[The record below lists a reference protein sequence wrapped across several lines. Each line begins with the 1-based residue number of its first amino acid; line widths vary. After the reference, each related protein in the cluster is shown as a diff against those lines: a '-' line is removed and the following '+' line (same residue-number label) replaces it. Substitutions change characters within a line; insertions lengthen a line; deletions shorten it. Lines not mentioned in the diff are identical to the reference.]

1 MTVLISYLLETVAC
15 STIFAAYYFI
25 ALRNRRFHSWNRF
38 YILSAVVLSFL
49 IPAMQIT
56 VYIESVQDEL
66 VIAGE
71 MQDNLSAIRPETAG
85 AEASSG
91 FFFLMIALYSIV
103 AILLIVREA
112 VSLAKIIRIKHRSRL
127 CIYKGIKLHYT
138 DSEQAPCSLFKLIL
152 WPESIDPGSRN
163 GQYMLNHERTHIRE
177 RHSLDKVFMHIVCSL
192 AWFNPLLHLL
202 RRELE
207 MIHEFAADSKSII
220 DDNPSTL
227 ASLILCSLYPQH
239 YSQLTNNFFHSPIKQ
254 RIIMINKK
262 NNKESSALL
271 KLPALLVVAIT
282 MLLFACKTEQKP
294 KSENVPS
301 QVQESADSQS
311 AAVDQAKEEAFEEET
326 VPINSSEPK
335 AEEDNA
341 VPFAVAA
348 IKPKFQGREADAFIK
363 WVQSQLVYPRE
374 AASNSI
380 QGTVYLY
387 FDIDLD
393 GSLINVRILRTVN
406 PLLDKEA
413 LRVVNLSPKWTPGQ
427 HGGKAVKVSYQ
438 VPIKFQLNTKDEP
451 KLIIV
456 PDDQPPASTDA
467 KALSSTKSKD
477 EAEIDA
483 VPYMS
488 IEIKPA
494 FGGGDGSKFTE
505 WINSQVNYPEEAK
518 NKKVQGTVVAS
529 FVIEK
534 DGSLTEVKITHGVDP
549 ALDNEVLRVLKLSPK
564 WEPGRH
570 KLHGN
575 PVRVNYSVPV
585 QFKLL

>member
-1 MTVLISYLLETVAC
+1 MTALISYLLETVAC

-413 LRVVNLSPKWTPGQ
+413 LRVVICLRSG
-427 HGGKAVKVSYQ
+427 
-438 VPIKFQLNTKDEP
+438 
-451 KLIIV
+451 
-456 PDDQPPASTDA
+456 
-467 KALSSTKSKD
+467 
-477 EAEIDA
+477 
-483 VPYMS
+483 
-488 IEIKPA
+488 
-494 FGGGDGSKFTE
+494 
-505 WINSQVNYPEEAK
+505 
-518 NKKVQGTVVAS
+518 
-529 FVIEK
+529 
-534 DGSLTEVKITHGVDP
+534 
-549 ALDNEVLRVLKLSPK
+549 LRVNMGAKL
-564 WEPGRH
+564 
-570 KLHGN
+570 
-575 PVRVNYSVPV
+575 
-585 QFKLL
+585 